1 MRRILGTI
9 TLLGVLVTI
18 WVAVASPQTPSG
30 FKSDPIG
37 FFSTKG
43 WRTWVG
49 KGQFFG
55 KNYTD
60 TLRFTAATTGSG
72 LSVRRT
78 LIETD
83 SARVISRGTGL
94 ISHDTTGR
102 GYVILWTERSFP
114 PVTGHMAWDQ
124 NQWWIKFD
132 GAWRDWNLGIH
143 QDSTLS
149 LNATV
154 SKLLPGIGAVDV
166 AAMTYKRIP

>member
-1 MRRILGTI
+1 MRRILSTI
-9 TLLGVLVTI
+9 SLLGLLVMT
-18 WVAVASPQTPSG
+18 WAATASPQSSSE

-60 TLRFTAATTGSG
+60 SLKFTAATTGGG

-78 LIETD
+78 LVETD

-102 GYVILWTERSFP
+102 GYVILWTEKSYP
-114 PVTGHMAWDQ
+114 PVTGHMNWEQ
-124 NQWWIKFD
+124 GQWWITFE
-132 GAWRDWNLGIH
+132 GGWREWNLGIR
-143 QDSTLS
+143 QDSTGS
-149 LNATV
+149 LNAAV
-154 SKLLPGIGAVDV
+154 SRLMPGIGAVDV
-166 AAMTYKRIP
+166 AAMTYKRVP